1 MAVFVIVGYFFECVD
16 LEICTPPAT
25 VAVAKQE
32 QKRLGS
38 LLWKKK
44 QCGEKEKNSKSKANR
59 RIACDDLRG
68 PACASF
74 ARSIQQL

>member
-1 MAVFVIVGYFFECVD
+1 
-16 LEICTPPAT
+16 
-25 VAVAKQE
+25 
-32 QKRLGS
+32 